1 MDIAIKPSTK
11 KKMDRKRKKNNAVHE
26 ALIGPPCVY
35 TF

>member
-1 MDIAIKPSTK
+1 MNVAIKPSAQK
-11 KKMDRKRKKNNAVHE
+11 KKRKRKKNNAVHE